1 MIKIKIGALLNS
13 TEALQKL
20 ASKELKARPA
30 WQTSRILKAAEKE
43 IQEFNEARMK
53 LINKFGEKDEAGQLI
68 TDEAGNCKIN
78 PDNISDFN
86 AEFNELVESEIEING
101 NKINIDDIEDID
113 FTPAE
118 MTVLEA
124 FIDFEE

>member
-101 NKINIDDIEDID
+101 NKININDIEDVD